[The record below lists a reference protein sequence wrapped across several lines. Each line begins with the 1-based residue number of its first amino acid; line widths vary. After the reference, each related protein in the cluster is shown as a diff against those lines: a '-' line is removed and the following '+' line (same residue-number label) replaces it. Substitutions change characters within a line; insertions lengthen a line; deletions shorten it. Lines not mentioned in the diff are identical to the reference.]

1 MKNVVRSSESSLGSS
16 GQDPAYASKSEA
28 VHNTVKTVNGS
39 FQFGFILITW
49 KTNDRKVN
57 VLQIKPKSMR
67 PPLMHLTL
75 IGEPLGVRERIMVA
89 RSTLG

>member
-1 MKNVVRSSESSLGSS
+1 MRNVIRSSKPSLGSS

-28 VHNTVKTVNGS
+28 VHNTTETVNGS
-39 FQFGFILITW
+39 FQFGFILITL
-49 KTNDRKVN
+49 KAMRKVN

-75 IGEPLGVRERIMVA
+75 IGEPLGVRERITVA
-89 RSTLG
+89 RNTLG